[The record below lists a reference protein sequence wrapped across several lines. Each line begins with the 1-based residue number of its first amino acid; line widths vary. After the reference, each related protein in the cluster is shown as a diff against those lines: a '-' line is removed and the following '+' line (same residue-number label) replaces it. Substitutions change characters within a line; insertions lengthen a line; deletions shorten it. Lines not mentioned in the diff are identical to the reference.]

1 MTASDHIGGMD
12 RRLTL
17 LLRLAFV
24 AAVPL
29 LYVDTLG
36 SIVQIWHSSEA
47 YVHGFLIPFIS
58 IALIWHRRDLLA
70 TNEPAASWTGFA
82 LLVALSL
89 LWSASDFAGVQLT
102 RQFAAV
108 VMIPAAVLCV
118 FGPAVFRSIR
128 FALLYLL
135 LAVPFGDFLI
145 PYLIDFT
152 AKFTVDALHLLGIP
166 VFRDGRYFLTPSGAY
181 EVAKACSGLK
191 YFVATF
197 ALTTL
202 FSYFLFARLRKRLL
216 FIGFALLLSI
226 VANGVRAV
234 TVVLLLHYTDLDIAA
249 GPDHEFVGWIVY
261 ALVLML
267 LIWVGNRFQDKLP
280 DNNDDAPD
288 SAPAPTSKA
297 RFTSPAWAVKAG
309 ALALAAASL
318 GPLLAAWMTAA
329 ESEAAIERIHLPE
342 ELDGWMLVDG
352 ADVDWSPRYRGYS
365 DLVEGRYGAA
375 DGTPVD
381 VAIIRYASNRQGAEI
396 TNATNAVA
404 DVDVWTFGNVWSITV
419 DVDNGGKLPVRQ
431 VRIARP
437 GTDRLIWYWTEVN
450 GQPVDGPFRTKLAEL
465 RQIVS
470 GGGSVATVVL
480 ASSPLTETERDTEL
494 LLSRFVKAFYPQA
507 RHCLGSQ
514 EASVGCG
521 DGMMVNGEQH

>member
-1 MTASDHIGGMD
+1 MTASEHIGGAD
-12 RRLTL
+12 RRLAM

-29 LYVDTLG
+29 LYIDTLA
-36 SIVQIWHSSEA
+36 SIVQIWRSSEA

-58 IALIWHRRDLLA
+58 LALIWHRRDVLA
-70 TNEPAASWTGFA
+70 SNEPVVSWAGFA
-82 LLVALSL
+82 WLVALSL
-89 LWSASDFAGVQLT
+89 LWVASDFAGVQLT

-108 VMIPAAVLCV
+108 AMIPAAVLSI
-118 FGPAVFRSIR
+118 FGAAVFKSIR

-202 FSYFLFARLRKRLL
+202 FSYFLFARVRKRLL

-226 VANGVRAV
+226 IANGIRAV

-261 ALVLML
+261 ALVLAV
-267 LIWVGNRFQDKLP
+267 LIWVGNRFQDKHSEGG
-280 DNNDDAPD
+280 DDAPASD
-288 SAPAPTSKA
+288 ASPAPTAHSA
-297 RFTSPAWAVKAG
+297 GLTRSLKAG
-309 ALALAAASL
+309 ALAFAAASL
-318 GPLLAAWMTAA
+318 GPLLAVWSTSV
-329 ESEAAIERIHLPE
+329 ESVAAIERMHLPE
-342 ELDGWMLVDG
+342 QLDGWRLVDE
-352 ADVDWSPRYRGYS
+352 ADADWSPRYRGYS
-365 DLVEGRYGAA
+365 DLVEGRYDSA
-375 DGTPVD
+375 DGGAVD
-381 VAIIRYASNRQGAEI
+381 VAVIRYASNRQGAEI

-404 DVDVWTFGNVWSITV
+404 DVDVWTFGNVWSLSV
-419 DVDNGGKLPVRQ
+419 DVDNGGKLPLRQ
-431 VRIARP
+431 VRVARP
-437 GTDRLIWYWTEVN
+437 GTNRLIWYWTEVN
-450 GQPVDGPFRTKLAEL
+450 GQPVDGALQTKLAEL

-470 GGGSVATVVL
+470 GGGTIATVVL
-480 ASSPLTETERDTEL
+480 VSSPLTETERDTEL

-507 RHCLGSQ
+507 RGCFAS
-514 EASVGCG
+514 EDTSVGCG
-521 DGMMVNGEQH
+521 EGMMVNGEQH